1 MASINLALRRFR
13 DGRAAVVGL
22 IVIVLVTAVCAAL
35 APRLFDRFAD
45 DAVRGEV
52 RQATPFQRN
61 IQLIEESFIDPAGE
75 PDQMAAVA
83 EKGEQLESQMPAR
96 VRALFRD
103 RNYLA
108 QTIRWTVLED
118 TIDPG
123 FVRMRIQQ
131 DVADHIRFV
140 EGRPPTEATREI
152 TIPTPIGIEGEPEM
166 DVTVLE
172 VAIAKES
179 LDRVGL
185 SVGDTWLLQPDEFD
199 RLVGR
204 GSELLPGAVEVVG
217 SFEAIDPDEEYW
229 LDDTAMIRPSIR
241 RSGDN
246 DLVDMTAMLDP
257 QAYDELIGATSASHY
272 PLHYAWRYF
281 TDAESLQSEQL
292 PAVVADLRRLDGT
305 FSSASGP
312 VIEGTLL
319 QSGLLP
325 LLSAVQDRWA
335 SVAAV
340 LAVVGVGPAA
350 VGIAALALVGVLVMQ
365 RRRPAIALG
374 RARGA
379 SSGQLLSEVV
389 IEGLIISLPP
399 AILATGIAFLLIPAG
414 PSRLT
419 LIAAVAVAVL
429 TTLVLVAASASTALA
444 APRGPGRDAP
454 DRPPAVGAPA
464 APRGAGG
471 RPRDPRR
478 VPAPRTGRRRR
489 EQRLHADRRRP
500 VHRPRPGTGR
510 HRRRD
515 HRGPPPAVRPPGL
528 LQGSPRSGATSSR
541 RSRSGV

>member
-1 MASINLALRRFR
+1 M
-13 DGRAAVVGL
+13 
-22 IVIVLVTAVCAAL
+22 IVLVTAVCAAL

-45 DAVRGEV
+45 DALRGEV

-75 PDQMAAVA
+75 PDQMEAVA
-83 EKGEQLESQMPAR
+83 EKGEQLEAQMPAR

-108 QTIRWTVLED
+108 QTIRWSVLED

-131 DVADHIRFV
+131 GVADHIRFV
-140 EGRPPTEATREI
+140 EGRPP
-152 TIPTPIGIEGEPEM
+152 
-166 DVTVLE
+166 
-172 VAIAKES
+172 
-179 LDRVGL
+179 DRGDPRDHDPDADRHRGRAGDGRHGPRGRASRRSRWTGSGS
-185 SVGDTWLLQPDEFD
+185 SVGDTWLLQPDEYD

-204 GSELLPGAVEVVG
+204 GSEPLPGAVEVVG

-365 RRRPAIALG
+365 RRRPALALG
-374 RARGA
+374 RA
-379 SSGQLLSEVV
+379 
-389 IEGLIISLPP
+389 
-399 AILATGIAFLLIPAG
+399 
-414 PSRLT
+414 
-419 LIAAVAVAVL
+419 AA
-429 TTLVLVAASASTALA
+429 
-444 APRGPGRDAP
+444 
-454 DRPPAVGAPA
+454 
-464 APRGAGG
+464 
-471 RPRDPRR
+471 
-478 VPAPRTGRRRR
+478 
-489 EQRLHADRRRP
+489 RRP
-500 VHRPRPGTGR
+500 
-510 HRRRD
+510 
-515 HRGPPPAVRPPGL
+515 A
-528 LQGSPRSGATSSR
+528 SCCPRS
-541 RSRSGV
+541 